1 MWAIVELNLWVI
13 VASIPS
19 LRPLA
24 TRTLRDLREYR
35 SQSRAKSYTYGSG
48 SSKGFRARVWPSK
61 APSSARPGG
70 HLASNGADTGGADSS
85 HSLHAY
91 NIKVSAGIPKE
102 RRWTPLS
109 IAGEGKNFV
118 QLWDLDGIQI
128 DREIEVSQTNPR
140 IGVPR

>member
-61 APSSARPGG
+61 APSSARSGG

-91 NIKVSAGIPKE
+91 NIKVSAGVPRE
-102 RRWTPLS
+102 RGWTPLS
-109 IAGEGKNFV
+109 IAGEGKDSV
-118 QLWDLDGIQI
+118 QLRDLDGIQI
-128 DREIEVSQTNPR
+128 DREIEVSQSNPR